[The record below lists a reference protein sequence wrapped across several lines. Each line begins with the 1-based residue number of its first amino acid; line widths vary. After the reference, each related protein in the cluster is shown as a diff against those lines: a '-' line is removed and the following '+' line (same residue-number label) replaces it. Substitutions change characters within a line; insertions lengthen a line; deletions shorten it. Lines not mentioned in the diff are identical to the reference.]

1 MRQGPTL
8 LTVDN
13 IAVALHYDEHVI
25 NPDAHKQ
32 EGNDGV
38 HRTEDQPQAR
48 ADAVA
53 GEETEETTA
62 DSN

>member
-1 MRQGPTL
+1 MRQGAAL

-13 IAVALHYDEHVI
+13 IAVALHDDEHII
-25 NPDAHKQ
+25 NPDPDEQ
-32 EGNDGV
+32 EGDDGV
-38 HRTEDQPQAR
+38 HRTEDQAQAG

-62 DSN
+62 DSD